1 MEFFYH
7 RWIGE
12 YIRKAFDVVNHEILL
27 KKLETYGLGSCS
39 LKWFFSYLSN
49 RYQKVSI
56 GPSLSGPEHTYVG
69 VPQGS
74 ILGPLLFLIF
84 INDLFLVI
92 KNDIDFFADDSTISL
107 AGHNLSTIEP
117 SLQNDLKNIEK
128 WCQVNKM
135 IINVEKTKA
144 MVISTKQKQT
154 RSIENF
160 NLNLFMNDSKL
171 ELVTEQQLL
180 GI

>member
-1 MEFFYH
+1 MVLFISF
-7 RWIGE
+7 RP
-12 YIRKAFDVVNHEILL
+12 
-27 KKLETYGLGSCS
+27 
-39 LKWFFSYLSN
+39 LS
-49 RYQKVSI
+49 K
-56 GPSLSGPEHTYVG
+56 GPSLSGPQHTYVG

-92 KNDIDFFADDSTISL
+92 KNDVDFFANDSTISL
-107 AGHNLSTIEP
+107 AGHKLSTIE
-117 SLQNDLKNIEK
+117 SSSQSDLKNIEK

-154 RSIENF
+154 RSIDNF
-160 NLNLFMNDSKL
+160 NLNLIMYVYLFTMLNCMKYD
-171 ELVTEQQLL
+171 TN
-180 GI
+180 ITNMWICM